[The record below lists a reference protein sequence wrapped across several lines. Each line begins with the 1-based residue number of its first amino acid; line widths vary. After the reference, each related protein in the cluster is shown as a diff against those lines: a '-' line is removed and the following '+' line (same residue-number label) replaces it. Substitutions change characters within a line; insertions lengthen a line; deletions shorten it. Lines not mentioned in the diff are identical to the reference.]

1 MKKVFS
7 TFAGFTSF
15 FNNKKPSTKMGTK
28 QQPQAEPQ
36 QTIQPQAEEL
46 VKQQEIG
53 TTPEEKAE
61 AIAPHA
67 PDDAKTLSEVV
78 QDALNHS
85 DGEQMPDLSKGGLV
99 SDFVVEESDLVGKEE
114 PQTSRPL
121 TFGETLVGIGFNP
134 SQDPKVKRAKELC
147 AELADLVNDHIPSD
161 LPLTSDAKLR
171 YKLQDNSINQI
182 LIAQMSVVKV
192 LTF

>member
-7 TFAGFTSF
+7 TFAGFTF
-15 FNNKKPSTKMGTK
+15 LFNNKNPSTKMETK

-85 DGEQMPDLSKGGLV
+85 DGEQMPDLTKGGLV
-99 SDFVVEESDLVGKEE
+99 SDSVVQEE
-114 PQTSRPL
+114 PQTNRQL
-121 TFGETLVGIGFNP
+121 TFGERLVGLNFNP

-147 AELADLVNDHIPSD
+147 AELADLVNGHFVDE
-161 LPLTSDAKLR
+161 PLTDDVKLKH
-171 YKLQDNSINQI
+171 KLFDHVINQI
-182 LIAQMSVVKV
+182 LVAQMSVVKV

>member
-85 DGEQMPDLSKGGLV
+85 DGEQMPDLTKGGVLADAPV
-99 SDFVVEESDLVGKEE
+99 EE
-114 PQTSRPL
+114 PQSGRPL
-121 TFGETLVGIGFNP
+121 TFGERLVGIGFNP